1 MILSIILVVLVRAWA
16 LMIALGMLA
25 GYTGIA
31 GLAIG
36 FFPALALGFL
46 LRVAVTVVNPNNNK

>member
-1 MILSIILVVLVRAWA
+1 MILSTIILILIRAWA

-36 FFPALALGFL
+36 FFPAMALGFL
-46 LRVAVTVVNPNNNK
+46 IRLAIVVVNNNNK

>member
-46 LRVAVTVVNPNNNK
+46 IRVALSVTQNNTK

>member
-1 MILSIILVVLVRAWA
+1 MILSIVLVALLRAWA

-36 FFPALALGFL
+36 FFPAMALGFL
-46 LRVAVTVVNPNNNK
+46 IRLTVASVTNNNK